1 MTKGR
6 LGRRGFLRNAAIG
19 GAAAF
24 ARAESAPQPDSTPG
38 ARPGSDFM
46 LDVLK
51 SIGFEFV
58 CANPGSSFKGLH
70 ESLINYGGNRDP
82 EFITCCHEESAVAM
96 AHGYA
101 KIEGRPL
108 CVFAHGTVGLQH
120 AAMAIYNAY
129 CDRVPVFIVAGNT
142 VDALKRSPG
151 DWVHSVQDA
160 AAMLRDFV
168 KWDDLPA
175 SLGHFA
181 ESAVRAYQIAMTPPM
196 APVLL
201 VADSELQEN
210 EIPDAGPHIPKMT
223 LPKPPQGDLN
233 AIAEL
238 ARWLA
243 AAESPVIVADRAAR
257 TEEGMGLLVELAGE
271 LQAPVVD
278 QYSRLNFPN
287 RHPLNQSHRSHA
299 AIAEADLVLGLE
311 VADFWGAVNTFSAKD
326 RTSRRIVKPGTKLV
340 SISAGDLFT
349 KANYQAF
356 QRFTER
362 DLAIAADAEASLPA
376 LIEEVRRQLT
386 PARKAARD
394 ARGARLAT
402 LHQQAQDKIRADAAY
417 AWDAVPIATA
427 RLAAEIWDA
436 IRNEDWSLVSYVS
449 HFSSWPLRLWS
460 FEKHYQFI
468 GGPGGFGEGYGA
480 PAAVGAALANR
491 KHGRLSVNIQTD
503 GDLLYGPTV
512 LWTAAHHRIPILNIM
527 HNNRAYHAEVMAV
540 QRLANRRERGID
552 RTGIGTLL
560 EDPHVDFSKLAQSL
574 GLYAEGPITDPR
586 DLGGAIRRAIRAVKA
601 GAPALLDVV
610 TQPR

>member
-1 MTKGR
+1 
-6 LGRRGFLRNAAIG
+6 
-19 GAAAF
+19 
-24 ARAESAPQPDSTPG
+24 
-38 ARPGSDFM
+38 
-46 LDVLK
+46 VLK
-51 SIGFEFV
+51 SLGFEFV

-70 ESLINYGGNRDP
+70 ESVINYGGNRNP

-129 CDRVPVFIVAGNT
+129 CDRVPVYIVAGNT

-175 SLGHFA
+175 SHGHFA

-210 EIPDAGPHIPKMT
+210 PIAPQTALRIPKLT
-223 LPKPPQGDLN
+223 LPRPPQGD
-233 AIAEL
+233 ADAVTEV
-238 ARWLA
+238 ARWLVS
-243 AAESPVIVADRAAR
+243 AENPVIVADRAAR
-257 TEEGMGLLVELAGE
+257 TENGMALLAELANE
-271 LQAPVVD
+271 VQAAVVD
-278 QYSRLNFPN
+278 QYSRMNFPN
-287 RHPLNQSHRSHA
+287 RHLLNQTARSRA
-299 AIAEADLVLGLE
+299 AIAEADVVLGLE
-311 VADFWGAVNTFSAKD
+311 VADFWGTVNAFSGKD
-326 RTSRRIVKPGTKLV
+326 RTSRPITKPGAKLA
-340 SISAGDLFT
+340 SITAGDLLT
-349 KANYQAF
+349 KSNYQTF
-356 QRFTER
+356 QRFAER
-362 DLAIAADAEASLPA
+362 DLAITADAEETLPL
-376 LIEEVRRQLT
+376 LIEAVRQEMT

-394 ARGARLAT
+394 ARGTRLGV
-402 LHQQAQDKIRADAAY
+402 LHRQAQQQARAEAAI
-417 AWDAVPIATA
+417 AWDASPISTA
-427 RLAAEIWDA
+427 RLSAEIWDA
-436 IRNEDWSLVSYVS
+436 IRTEDWSLVSYVS
-449 HFSSWPLRLWS
+449 HFSSWPLRLWT
-460 FEKHYQFI
+460 FDRHYQFI

-491 KHGRLSVNIQTD
+491 KHGRLSVNIQSD
-503 GDLLYGPTV
+503 GDLLYGPSI
-512 LWTAAHHRIPILNIM
+512 LWTAAHHRIPILSIM

-540 QRLANRRERGID
+540 QRVANRRERGIE

-560 EDPHVDFSKLAQSL
+560 ADPHVDFSRLAQGL
-574 GLYAEGPITDPR
+574 GVYAEGPIIDPK
-586 DLGGAIRRAIRAVKA
+586 DLGGAIRRAIRMVQ
-601 GAPALLDVV
+601 GGTPALVDVV